1 MSNDRYDV
9 YEVFTP
15 TKPARLT
22 YVEREGINTKL
33 VNALRTPGKQV
44 VVYGH
49 SGSGKTTLLLNKLQQ
64 LYEQPPVISRCMTGL
79 AFEQLVLD
87 AFDQLAPFYVSEASE
102 ARSTQISTQLSGEYL
117 AIKAQIGG
125 QSTHGTGIKSVR
137 ILPPQLTPQA
147 LARFMGEARA
157 CWVLEDFH
165 KIDESERKK
174 LSQIM
179 KVFMDSSDVYGALKI
194 IALGATDTARQVVE
208 YDPEMKNRVAEI
220 YVPLM
225 DEGEIKAIISKGCQ
239 LLHLRISESLMTD
252 ISKLANGLA
261 SVCHHLCLNLCTT
274 QNIYQT
280 LESEIILDEE
290 MLNQALQVYLDEVSD
305 TIKMTFDTAFKQ
317 TKVKMFDNA
326 KLIIKALCSFE
337 QEGAIR
343 AEIYKKIVK
352 SQPKYPQGN
361 LTLFLNKLTNESELP
376 LLRFDATSGRYSFR
390 DPVYRAFALVLF
402 RPPKQPAVNIAGQ
415 GSLLGFLASDTFQ
428 RFSRDLIVQLQSK
441 NQTEK

>member
-1 MSNDRYDV
+1 MSNERFDV
-9 YEVFTP
+9 YDVFTP

-49 SGSGKTTLLLNKLQQ
+49 SGSGKTTLLLNKLHQ
-64 LYEQPPVISRCMTGL
+64 LYERQPVISRCMTGIK
-79 AFEQLVLD
+79 FEQLVLD
-87 AFDQLAPFYVSEASE
+87 AFDQLAPFYINEASE
-102 ARSTQISTQLSGEYL
+102 SRSSQTSTQLSGEYL

-125 QSTHGTGIKSVR
+125 QSLQGSGTKSIR

-147 LARFMGEARA
+147 LARFMGSAKT

-179 KVFMDSSDVYGALKI
+179 KVFMDSSDDYSSLKI
-194 IALGATDTARQVVE
+194 VALGATDTARQVVE
-208 YDPEMKNRVAEI
+208 YDSEMKNRVAEI

-225 DEGEIKAIISKGCQ
+225 DDGEIEAIISKGCN
-239 LLHLRISESLMTD
+239 LLNIRLATNLVKD

-274 QNIYQT
+274 QDIYQT
-280 LESEIILDEE
+280 LANEKILDED

-317 TKVKMFDNA
+317 TKVKKFDNA

-343 AEIYKKIVK
+343 AEIFQKIKK
-352 SQPKYPQGN
+352 SHPKYPQGN
-361 LTLFLNKLTNESELP
+361 LTLFLNNLTNKSESP
-376 LLRFDATSGRYSFR
+376 LLRFDSTSGRYSFR
-390 DPVYRAFALVLF
+390 DPMYRAFALALF
-402 RPPKQPAVNIAGQ
+402 RPPKQSLDIAPSQ
-415 GSLLGFLASDTFQ
+415 GTLLSFLASDTFQ
-428 RFSRDLIVQLQSK
+428 KFSRDLIEQLAK
-441 NQTEK
+441 GK